1 MAIGNI
7 GPKRMPIT
15 ETEIAPAVK
24 EGTSQTINWKLSEF
38 DKVLNKIIREVG
50 LDLQY
55 RDEGIN
61 VNGLNG
67 SHL

>member
-1 MAIGNI
+1 
-7 GPKRMPIT
+7 
-15 ETEIAPAVK
+15 
-24 EGTSQTINWKLSEF
+24 
-38 DKVLNKIIREVG
+38 VLNKIIREVG